1 MKREKLSEAMDYISD
16 KHITE
21 AANKKKR
28 TSIGWISSAAA
39 VLAVVIFGLTILK
52 PFAVVKAVSEAD
64 YPKYEW
70 EYRGKQMEQELP
82 LLTPFFCQSMAQT
95 LSGSDENQTYSP
107 INLYMALCLMAETSD
122 SNQQILSLLH
132 ADSRED
138 LRQQANLIWN
148 ATYYDKGDHTL
159 LANSVWLDKG
169 LDYNQEVMDTLA
181 ESYYTDVYNGNLQ
194 SDRIG
199 SAIKNW
205 LNSNTGN
212 MLRSD
217 VDRLDVDD
225 LTVML
230 LYSTVFFKAKWS
242 ESVEFNKAMNTDG
255 KFHAP
260 GGDVDC
266 TYMNKKEMQTNYYWA
281 EDFGAINLNM
291 KDGSQMWLLL
301 PDEDKTTDD
310 VLSSSELKSML
321 FGYPSEEEY
330 TNKKYVKVNLKL
342 PKFDIR
348 SGGDLKEDLQAMG
361 VTDVFSSETADF
373 SGTLYGH
380 KDFGDNF
387 SPYFSAVNQATRVA
401 IDEKGVT
408 AASYIELPAAGAAQ
422 PPDEIIDFIIDR
434 PFVFVVTNRYDLP
447 LFAGVVNEP

>member
-1 MKREKLSEAMDYISD
+1 MKRDKLNEAMDHISD
-16 KHITE
+16 KYIAE

-28 TSIGWISSAAA
+28 ISIGWISSVAA
-39 VLAVVIFGLTILK
+39 VLAVAILGLTILR
-52 PFAVVKAVSEAD
+52 PFAVVKAVSEAN

-70 EYRGKQMEQELP
+70 EYRGEQMKNELP
-82 LLTPFFCQSMAQT
+82 LLTDFFSQSMAQT
-95 LSGSDENQTYSP
+95 LSGSEENQTYSP
-107 INLYMALCLMAETSD
+107 LNLYMALSLLAETSD
-122 SNQQILSLLH
+122 SNQQILDLLN
-132 ADSRED
+132 ADSRAD
-138 LRQQANLIWN
+138 LRAPANLIWN
-148 ATYYDKGDHTL
+148 ASYNDKGDQAL
-159 LANSVWLDKG
+159 LANSVWLDNG
-169 LDYNQEVMDTLA
+169 LDYNQTVMDTLA
-181 ESYYTDVYNGNLQ
+181 EHYYTDVYAGNLQ
-194 SDRIG
+194 SRKIG
-199 SAIKNW
+199 SQIQNW
-205 LNSNTGN
+205 LNNNTGN
-212 MLRSD
+212 MLKSN

-266 TYMNKKEMQTNYYWA
+266 TYMNKQEMQTHYYWA
-281 EDFGAINLNM
+281 EDFGAIGLSM
-291 KDGSQMWLLL
+291 KDGSRMWLLL

-310 VLSSSELKSML
+310 VLSASELSDML
-321 FGYPSEEEY
+321 FRYRSGEEY
-330 TNKKYVKVNLKL
+330 TNQKYVKVNLKL

-348 SGGDLKEDLQAMG
+348 ASGDLKEDLQAMG

-373 SGTLYGH
+373 SGTLYDH
-380 KDFGDNF
+380 KDFRDF
-387 SPYFSAVNQATRVA
+387 APYISAVNQATRVA

-422 PPDEIIDFIIDR
+422 PPDEIIDFVLDR

>member
-1 MKREKLSEAMDYISD
+1 MKHEKLSSALDHISD
-16 KHITE
+16 KYITE
-21 AANKKKR
+21 AAGKKKR
-28 TSIGWISSAAA
+28 ISIGWISSIAAL
-39 VLAVVIFGLTILK
+39 LAVAILGITILR
-52 PFAVVKAVSEAD
+52 PFATVKAVSEAD

-70 EYRGKQMEQELP
+70 LYRGEQMQQELP
-82 LLTPFFCQSMAQT
+82 LLTDFFSQSMAQS

-122 SNQQILSLLH
+122 SNQQILQLLN

-148 ATYYDKGDHTL
+148 ATYHDKGDQAL

-169 LDYNQEVMDTLA
+169 LDYNQQVMDTLA
-181 ESYYTDVYNGNLQ
+181 AHYYTDVYTGNLQ
-194 SDRIG
+194 SKQIG
-199 SAIKNW
+199 KAIKSW
-205 LNSNTGN
+205 LNGNTGN
-212 MLRSD
+212 MLKSN
-217 VDRLDVDD
+217 VDQLDVDD

-266 TYMNKKEMQTNYYWA
+266 TYMTKKEMQTNYYWA

-310 VLSSSELKSML
+310 VLASQALSPML
-321 FGYPSEEEY
+321 FKNPLENEY
-330 TNKKYVKVNLKL
+330 ANKKYVKVNLKL

-348 SGGDLKEDLQAMG
+348 SGSDLKEDLQAMG
-361 VTDVFSSETADF
+361 VTDVFNPKTADF
-373 SGTLYGH
+373 SGSLYGH

-408 AASYIELPAAGAAQ
+408 AASYIELPMAGAAQ
-422 PPDEIIDFIIDR
+422 PPDEIIDFILDR

>member
-1 MKREKLSEAMDYISD
+1 MKHEKLSDALNHISD
-16 KHITE
+16 AHIAE

-28 TSIGWISSAAA
+28 VTIGWISSVAA
-39 VLAVVIFGLTILK
+39 VLAVAILALTVLR

-70 EYRGKQMEQELP
+70 EYRGEQMQRELP
-82 LLTPFFCQSMAQT
+82 LLTGFFSRSMAQT
-95 LSGSDENQTYSP
+95 LSGSEENQTYSP
-107 INLYMALCLMAETSD
+107 LNLYMALCLMAEASD
-122 SNQQILSLLH
+122 SNGQILDLLN

-138 LRQQANLIWN
+138 LRAQANFIWE
-148 ATYYDKGDHTL
+148 ATYHDKGDQTL

-169 LDYNQEVMDTLA
+169 LDYDQDVMDTLA
-181 ESYYTDVYNGNLQ
+181 ANYYTDVYSGNLQ
-194 SDRIG
+194 SNRIG
-199 SAIKNW
+199 KEIKSW
-205 LNSNTGN
+205 LNGNTGN
-212 MLRSD
+212 MLKSD
-217 VDRLDVDD
+217 VDKLDVDD
-225 LTVML
+225 RTVML
-230 LYSTVFFKAKWS
+230 LYSTVFFQAKWI

-281 EDFGAINLNM
+281 EDFGAISLGM

-310 VLSSSELKSML
+310 VLTSSELSPLL
-321 FGYPSEEEY
+321 FSYHYAETY
-330 TNKKYVKVNLKL
+330 TNSKYVKVNLKL

-361 VTDVFSSETADF
+361 VTDVFSQQTADF

-380 KDFGDNF
+380 RDFDSF
-387 SPYFSAVNQATRVA
+387 SPYISAVNQATRVA

-408 AASYIELPAAGAAQ
+408 AASYIELPTAGAAP
-422 PPDEIIDFIIDR
+422 PPDEIIDFVLDR
-434 PFVFVVTNRYDLP
+434 PFVFVVTNRYGLP

>member
-28 TSIGWISSAAA
+28 TSIGWISSVAAL
-39 VLAVVIFGLTILK
+39 LAVAILGITILR
-52 PFAVVKAVSEAD
+52 PFTTVKAVSEAD

-70 EYRGKQMEQELP
+70 LYRGEQMQRELP
-82 LLTPFFCQSMAQT
+82 LLTDFFSQSMAQT
-95 LSGSDENQTYSP
+95 LSDSDENQTYSP
-107 INLYMALCLMAETSD
+107 INLYMALCLLAETSN
-122 SNQQILSLLH
+122 SNQQILDLLN
-132 ADSRED
+132 AQDRED
-138 LRQQANLIWN
+138 LRAQANLIWN
-148 ATYYDKGDHTL
+148 ATYVDRGDQTL

-205 LNSNTGN
+205 LNSNTGR
-212 MLRSD
+212 MLKSD
-217 VDRLDVDD
+217 VNKLDVDD

-255 KFHAP
+255 IFHAP
-260 GGDVDC
+260 GGDVEC

-348 SGGDLKEDLQAMG
+348 SGGDLKADLQAMG
-361 VTDVFSSETADF
+361 VTDVFDPQTADF
-373 SGTLYGH
+373 SGTLSGH
-380 KDFGDNF
+380 KDFENF
-387 SPYFSAVNQATRVA
+387 SPYISAVNQATRVA

-422 PPDEIIDFIIDR
+422 PPDEIIDFVLDR

>member
-1 MKREKLSEAMDYISD
+1 MKREKLTEAMDYISD

-28 TSIGWISSAAA
+28 AHIGWISSVAAA
-39 VLAVVIFGLTILK
+39 LAVVILGLTILR

-70 EYRGKQMEQELP
+70 EYRGEQMEQELP
-82 LLTPFFCQSMAQT
+82 LLTPFFCQSMTQT

-107 INLYMALCLMAETSD
+107 INLYMALCLLAETSN
-122 SNQQILSLLH
+122 SNQQILDLLN
-132 ADSRED
+132 AQDRED
-138 LRQQANLIWN
+138 LRAQANLIWN
-148 ATYYDKGDHTL
+148 ATYYDKGDQAL

-194 SDRIG
+194 SGRIG

-205 LNSNTGN
+205 LNSNTGQ
-212 MLRSD
+212 MLKSD
-217 VDRLDVDD
+217 VDKLDVDD

-255 KFHAP
+255 IFHAP
-260 GGDVDC
+260 SGDVTC
-266 TYMNKKEMQTNYYWA
+266 TFMNKKEMQTNYYWA
-281 EDFGAINLNM
+281 KDFGAINLNM

-348 SGGDLKEDLQAMG
+348 SGGDLKADLQAMG
-361 VTDVFSSETADF
+361 VTDVFDPQTADF
-373 SGTLYGH
+373 SGTLSGH
-380 KDFGDNF
+380 TNFENF
-387 SPYFSAVNQATRVA
+387 SPYISAVNQATRVA

-408 AASYIELPAAGAAQ
+408 AAAYTVIEVDGAAAAI
-422 PPDEIIDFIIDR
+422 EEEIDFTLDR
-434 PFVFVVTNRYDLP
+434 PFLFVIESRDGVP
-447 LFAGVVNEP
+447 LFTGIVNRP

>member
-1 MKREKLSEAMDYISD
+1 MKHDKLSEAMNHISD
-16 KHITE
+16 KHIAE
-21 AANKKKR
+21 AANKKR
-28 TSIGWISSAAA
+28 SVSIGWISSVAAA
-39 VLAVVIFGLTILK
+39 LAVVILGLTILR

-70 EYRGKQMEQELP
+70 VYRGEQMKETLP
-82 LLTPFFCQSMAQT
+82 LLTDFFSQSMEQT

-122 SNQQILSLLH
+122 SNEQILSLLN

-148 ATYYDKGDHTL
+148 ASYNDKGDQAL

-169 LDYNQEVMDTLA
+169 LAYNHEVMDTLA

-194 SDRIG
+194 SRRIG
-199 SAIKNW
+199 DEIKSW

-212 MLRSD
+212 MLKSD

-230 LYSTVFFKAKWS
+230 LYSTVFFKAKWV
-242 ESVEFNKAMNTDG
+242 ESVEFNKSMNTDG

-260 GGDVDC
+260 GGDVEC
-266 TYMNKKEMQTNYYWA
+266 TYMNKKEMQTHYYWA
-281 EDFGAINLNM
+281 EDFGAVGLSM
-291 KDGSQMWLLL
+291 KDGSRMWLLL

-310 VLSSSELKSML
+310 VLSASELSDML
-321 FGYPSEEEY
+321 FSYHSGEEY
-330 TNKKYVKVNLKL
+330 ANQKYVKVNLKL
-342 PKFDIR
+342 PKFDIKA
-348 SGGDLKEDLQAMG
+348 GGDLKEDLQAMG
-361 VTDVFSSETADF
+361 VTDVFNPETADF
-373 SGTLYGH
+373 DRTLYSH
-380 KDFGDNF
+380 KDFENF
-387 SPYFSAVNQATRVA
+387 SPYISAVNQATRVA

-408 AASYIELPAAGAAQ
+408 AASYVELPTAGAAE
-422 PPDEIIDFIIDR
+422 PPEEIIDFILDR
-434 PFVFVVTNRYDLP
+434 PFLFVITSNGIP
-447 LFAGVVNEP
+447 LFAGTVNQP